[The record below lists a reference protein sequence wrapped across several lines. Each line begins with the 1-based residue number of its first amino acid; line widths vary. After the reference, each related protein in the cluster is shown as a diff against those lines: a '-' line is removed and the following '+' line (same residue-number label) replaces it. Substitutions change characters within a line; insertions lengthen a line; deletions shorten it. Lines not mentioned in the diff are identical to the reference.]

1 MPQTI
6 HQAEPDINFQ
16 GQSQPLLQTA
26 PPSTNPVMQHASS
39 AEAAP
44 ATAQAADQPAP
55 RVWYVIFSKPQQE
68 QRALRNLTE
77 QGFSCYLPLLQRELV
92 RKGKLTLSTE
102 PLFKRYLFVQFDAH
116 HSPWHVIRNT
126 PGVTALLRFGDRL
139 ATVPAAMIDHLQQLP
154 ASTPE
159 LYAPGTLLQVTDG
172 PFKNLQ
178 VLYQMA
184 DGEQRALVLIELLN
198 KTHRVALDW
207 QVLQAAT

>member
-1 MPQTI
+1 MTQTI
-6 HQAEPDINFQ
+6 HQAEPEINFQ

-26 PPSTNPVMQHASS
+26 QPSTNQTMHLASS
-39 AEAAP
+39 AQAP
-44 ATAQAADQPAP
+44 AATAQAADQSAP
-55 RVWYVIFSKPQQE
+55 RLWYVIFSKPQQE

-77 QGFSCYLPLLQRELV
+77 QGFTCYLPLLQRELV

-116 HSPWHVIRNT
+116 HSPWHVIRST

-139 ATVPAAMIDHLQQLP
+139 ATVPAAMIDHLQQQATP
-154 ASTPE
+154 APA
-159 LYAPGTLLQVTDG
+159 LYAPGSLLQVTGG

-178 VLYQMA
+178 VLYQMP

-207 QVLQAAT
+207 QVFKAAR